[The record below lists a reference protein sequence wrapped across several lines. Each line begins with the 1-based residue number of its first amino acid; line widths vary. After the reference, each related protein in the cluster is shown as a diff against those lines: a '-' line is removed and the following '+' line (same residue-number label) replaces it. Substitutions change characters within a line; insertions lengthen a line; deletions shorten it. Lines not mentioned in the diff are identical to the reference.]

1 VSDEPK
7 PTLSRRV
14 AAWLHHVLATEADDA
29 RATGPEPPRAARSD
43 VVPATHERVVEKPE
57 VRCLHFN
64 GTMHGDCEAGV
75 PYDRVAM
82 RYEPFRPG
90 PNGFLPCI
98 RGDGIAWRCP
108 HVAYPSEAEVE
119 RMKIER
125 EEMLRRAAEELD
137 RDLAEMA
144 AGRCPH
150 CGAAMTK
157 RQIGRSVYADP
168 CGHRLYQGY
177 A

>member
-14 AAWLHHVLATEADDA
+14 AAWLYHVLATEPDA
-29 RATGPEPPRAARSD
+29 AGATGPTPPHAARSN
-43 VVPATHERVVEKPE
+43 VVPAAHERVVEKPE

-64 GTMHGDCEAGV
+64 GTMHGACKAGV
-75 PYDRVAM
+75 PYGSVEM

-108 HVAYPSEAEVE
+108 HVAYPSEAEVA
-119 RMKIER
+119 RMTVER
-125 EEMLRRAAEELD
+125 EEMLRRASEEFD
-137 RDLAEMA
+137 RDLAAMV

-150 CGAAMTK
+150 CGAVMTK
-157 RQIGRSVYADP
+157 RHVGRSVYADP
-168 CGHRLYQGY
+168 CGHRLYQGD